1 MMNLEQIILT
11 VPAILFAIS
20 VHELGHAFMAYKLGD
35 PTPKYQGR
43 LTLNPFAH
51 LDILGTIMLLVFR
64 FGWAKPVRINANYFK
79 NRKQGTIFVSL
90 AGPLAN
96 IISAWVFYNLM
107 KFTALH
113 LSGTSFTI
121 ALFIFFQISVQLNL
135 GLAAF
140 NLLPI
145 PPLDG
150 SHILQGF
157 LPGRLE
163 YKFSKL
169 ASYGPLLLIIL
180 LVTGGARFIMNPIYG
195 ALVKLVTAL
204 SF

>member
-1 MMNLEQIILT
+1 MPSLEQIILA
-11 VPAILFAIS
+11 VPAILLAIS
-20 VHELGHAFMAYKLGD
+20 FHELGHGFVAYRLGD

-51 LDILGTIMLLVFR
+51 LDPFGTVMLILFR
-64 FGWAKPVRINANYFK
+64 IGWAKPVVINSHYFK
-79 NRKQGTIFVSL
+79 NRRRDTILVSL

-96 IISAWVFYNLM
+96 VLLGWLFYNVLRLAAPRLP
-107 KFTALH
+107 FTAFSSTL
-113 LSGTSFTI
+113 LVFLLI
-121 ALFIFFQISVQLNL
+121 NVEVNL

-150 SHILQGF
+150 SHILEGL
-157 LPGRLE
+157 LPAGTAYR
-163 YKFSKL
+163 FSQL
-169 ASYGPLLLIIL
+169 AKYGPVVLAVLLI
-180 LVTGGARFIMNPIYG
+180 TGGARIIINPIYRVLSQI
-195 ALVKLVTAL
+195 LVRL